1 MKSFTLRPGTVTH
14 TDLQFL
20 YFRYATDIVRW
31 ERLVAVIRWVN
42 KMTAWAHSPSLYDM
56 SMLNPFNLIPLRWA
70 ARAMGVSAE
79 FWDVM
84 VVPIYR

>member
-1 MKSFTLRPGTVTH
+1 VHDVREDDIFSHGRRTALH
-14 TDLQFL
+14 E
-20 YFRYATDIVRW
+20 RYATDIVRW

-42 KMTAWAHSPSLYDM
+42 KMTAWAHTPSLYDM
-56 SMLNPFNLIPLRWA
+56 SMLNPFNVIPLRWA